1 MLDFFPQHHPTSTK
15 DMLPFS
21 KSQIF
26 TLSPQLS
33 TLHALFGLGGLLLLF
48 PCFLGTFCFLEGKFS
63 QNQRQR
69 NTKQI
74 MQQFKHN

>member
-1 MLDFFPQHHPTSTK
+1 MVTKITATHINTGHQNRDFISCSLPQILQMLDFFPQHHPTSMK

-33 TLHALFGLGGLLLLF
+33 TLHALFGLGGLL
-48 PCFLGTFCFLEGKFS
+48 
-63 QNQRQR
+63 
-69 NTKQI
+69 
-74 MQQFKHN
+74 